1 MTEFKLPDIGEGIK
15 EVIITDI
22 LIKKNQVVKIND
34 LIMIVESEK
43 SSMEIPSDFNGK
55 IKEIH
60 VKKGQTINPGNLILT
75 LSTND
80 NQSPTT
86 EEDKNKVVCRNVKV
100 SGTRLPRRVCRT
112 IAEEEALA
120 ERSQRILREER
131 RRATQQIDNEG

>member
-1 MTEFKLPDIGEGIK
+1 MKRKLLIIPIFLVILGCASTPESRSNNNIGNENK
-15 EVIITDI
+15 T
-22 LIKKNQVVKIND
+22 
-34 LIMIVESEK
+34 
-43 SSMEIPSDFNGK
+43 
-55 IKEIH
+55 
-60 VKKGQTINPGNLILT
+60 TA
-75 LSTND
+75 
-80 NQSPTT
+80 T